1 VNETAAPVVAAAA
14 DHREARLERRGD
26 ATPQRRWRALLL
38 AALLLALLLRI
49 GTAPEVFAGGRVDL
63 DGTDGYYHLRR
74 ALLTLVDWPQPPQ
87 RDAFLGPPMG
97 GLVQWGPLFDLMLA
111 ALARPYP
118 GPPTVALEAV
128 GARLPVLLGLA
139 QVLAVAVLARRLGGA
154 AAVAAL
160 LAAALPA
167 VVRFTLLGALDHDPF
182 IELLMLLVLVAL
194 AGRIGRAR
202 EPLRRLLPPALLA
215 TAGLAALPLTWAGCV
230 LHFGLLAAALVGAL
244 VAGGRRAAA
253 PPALLLAAAAAA
265 AAAVVAP
272 FAAAS
277 PWSRIGESAFAGL
290 SWLHVAALALLA
302 VGAAVMALAGGAVL
316 SRAERAAAFVAGGL
330 GALIAAVLLPRVVAS
345 FLAGF
350 HFALRD
356 NAFVAA
362 TAESRP
368 LLFLFGGFDARP
380 ALVRLSALPLLL
392 PLLLPVP
399 AARRFARTRS
409 NAGTLPVD
417 APAATGRGLVLG
429 WSAAALAL
437 ALLQARYS
445 HAAAVAVAV
454 LGGVAWA
461 RVRRRQRVAMGLAL
475 LPCLAAYLPLP
486 GFAGLRL
493 YGRPAD
499 VVTSGMAEATAFLA
513 ATGPP
518 PPAWLDATGEA
529 HDAVLAPW
537 SAGHWI
543 HWRARRPAVAN
554 PFGRPGQTAS
564 ADGVRFWLLT
574 DDRQAVD
581 LLRRHRVRWVVAP
594 TSPQPPWELA
604 ALAGEDPRPWRLDQP
619 GAQERFLRSTGARLA
634 WSPHVPFLREVYR
647 TRASRRSAD
656 GSLEPLLRVY
666 EVMPAA
672 ARLTK
677 PPDAPTTS
685 TTDTPPPPVTAPRRA
700 PSGP

>member
-1 VNETAAPVVAAAA
+1 MSSPAASTAPAGSGADPARDSIAANVARPPRA
-14 DHREARLERRGD
+14 
-26 ATPQRRWRALLL
+26 QRAWLL
-38 AALLLALLLRI
+38 AACLFALLLRV
-49 GTAPEVFAGGRVDL
+49 GTAPEVFGGDPVMRSRVAL

-74 ALLTLVDWPQPPQ
+74 AWLILADWPHVPQ
-87 RDAFLGPPMG
+87 RDAFLGPPAG
-97 GLVQWGPLFDLMLA
+97 GLVQWGPLFDLVLA
-111 ALARPYP
+111 ALAKVYP
-118 GPPTVALEAV
+118 APPTLALEAV
-128 GARLPVLLGLA
+128 GARLPALLGLA

-154 AAVAAL
+154 AVPAAL
-160 LAAALPA
+160 LAAVLPA

-202 EPLRRLLPPALLA
+202 EPLRRLLPAALLA

-230 LHFGLLAAALVGAL
+230 LHFGMLAAALAGAFL
-244 VAGGRRAAA
+244 AGGRRAAA
-253 PPALLLAAAAAA
+253 APALVLAVAAVA

-277 PWSRIGESAFAGL
+277 PWSRSGESAFAGL

-302 VGAAVMALAGGAVL
+302 AGAAVMALAGGAVL
-316 SRAERAAAFVAGGL
+316 SRAERTAALVAGGL

-345 FLAGF
+345 FLAGL

-356 NAFVAA
+356 NAFLAA
-362 TAESRP
+362 VAESRP

-392 PLLLPVP
+392 PLLLLVPVV
-399 AARRFARTRS
+399 RRFAARTRS
-409 NAGTLPVD
+409 NAGTLSID
-417 APAATGRGLVLG
+417 APTATGCGFVLG

-461 RVRRRQRVAMGLAL
+461 QVRRPQRVAMGLAL
-475 LPCLAAYLPLP
+475 LPCLAAYVPLP

-493 YGRPAD
+493 YGRAAD
-499 VVTSGMAEATAFLA
+499 LVTSGMAEATAFLA

-518 PPAWLDATGEA
+518 PPAWRDAAGEA

-543 HWRARRPAVAN
+543 HWRAQRPAVAN
-554 PFGRPGQTAS
+554 PFGPHGQSAF
-564 ADGVRFWLLT
+564 ADGVRFWLLA
-574 DDRQAVD
+574 DDRQALA

-619 GAQERFLRSTGARLA
+619 GAQDRFLRSMGARLA
-634 WSPHVPFLREVYR
+634 WSPQVPFLREVYR
-647 TRASRRSAD
+647 TRASRRAAD
-656 GSLEPLLRVY
+656 GSLESLLRVY

-672 ARLTK
+672 
-677 PPDAPTTS
+677 
-685 TTDTPPPPVTAPRRA
+685 PPPGPITARGRA